1 MKNKNFTTSIT
12 PENKSNSFVDFKE
25 YINLNEYY
33 IKVGYNNIN
42 ELIIIIYNT
51 ELLNSFRYEMKKG
64 LEAIQASNKYF
75 KSNNHIS
82 DTYKLV
88 TSFLNESKYKIKQ
101 NANESISL
109 TLNKII
115 VFNLN
120 CYKDNNEYLHVLS
133 NQIRNLRNKNNN
145 YNKTISKLQEENANI
160 KSELKELK
168 NMILNIQNKSYA
180 TSKTSKKTLDAYNII
195 NRRKSSLNKNMDF
208 SKNRSY
214 TNLQVV
220 NKYENKK
227 QEKVFITLSE
237 FNKKCGTNIKD
248 ENIKE
253 LNLISYNLGND
264 IIEYLSQIKFE
275 QLQLLYLSYNNILDI
290 GNLNNVNLNELSFL
304 ILSYNKITDI
314 SVLEK
319 VKFDKL
325 QNLGLSS
332 NKIDDISI
340 LEKAKFGELQYLYLD
355 GNQITNIDVFEK
367 VKFPSLKEL
376 NLSSN
381 KINNINVFSKVKF
394 YQLQELYLTNN
405 SIVDINVLEKVKFEQ
420 LQKLELGGNK
430 IKDINVLEKAKFGK
444 LKKLFLYM
452 NNISSISVLE
462 KINFKEINEINLN
475 DNNNIDKKKNEQL
488 IIELKKKIKNFFI

>member
-1 MKNKNFTTSIT
+1 MKNKNLGSSIT
-12 PENKSNSFVDFKE
+12 PENRANSLVDFKE
-25 YINLNEYY
+25 YNNLNEYY
-33 IKVGYNNIN
+33 IKVGYNNSN
-42 ELIIIIYNT
+42 ELIIVIYNT
-51 ELLNSFRYEMKKG
+51 ELLNNFRYEMKKG
-64 LEAIQASNKYF
+64 LEAIQSGNKYF

-82 DTYKLV
+82 DIYKLI
-88 TSFLNESKYKIKQ
+88 TNFINENKYKIKQ
-101 NANESISL
+101 NANDTITL

-115 VFNLN
+115 DFNLN
-120 CYKDNNEYLHVLS
+120 CHKNQNEYLQVLS

-145 YNKTISKLQEENANI
+145 YSKTVTKLQEENANI
-160 KSELKELK
+160 KKELKELK
-168 NMILNIQNKSYA
+168 NMILNIQNKSYT
-180 TSKTSKKTLDAYNII
+180 TSKTSKKTLDVYNII
-195 NRRKSSLNKNMDF
+195 NKRKGSLSKNKDF

-214 TNLQVV
+214 TNLQVID
-220 NKYENKK
+220 KYENRK
-227 QEKVFITLSE
+227 QDQEYLTLSE

-264 IIEYLSQIKFE
+264 IIDYLSQIKLE

-290 GNLNNVNLNELSFL
+290 SNLDNVNLNQLSFL

-332 NKIDDISI
+332 NKITDINV
-340 LEKAKFGELQYLYLD
+340 LEKAKFDELQYLYLD

-381 KINNINVFSKVKF
+381 KISNINVFSKVKF
-394 YQLQELYLTNN
+394 NQLQELYL
-405 SIVDINVLEKVKFEQ
+405 ILMYW
-420 LQKLELGGNK
+420 
-430 IKDINVLEKAKFGK
+430 
-444 LKKLFLYM
+444 KK
-452 NNISSISVLE
+452 S
-462 KINFKEINEINLN
+462 NLN
-475 DNNNIDKKKNEQL
+475 SCKNW
-488 IIELKKKIKNFFI
+488 N